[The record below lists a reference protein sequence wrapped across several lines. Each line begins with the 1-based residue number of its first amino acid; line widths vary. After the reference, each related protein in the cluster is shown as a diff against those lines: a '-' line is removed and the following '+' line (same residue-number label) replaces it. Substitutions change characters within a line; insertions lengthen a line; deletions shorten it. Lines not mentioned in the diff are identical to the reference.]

1 MILLDADHFKS
12 INDRHGHLVGDD
24 CLRWAAR
31 RIGRALRPHDALL
44 ARFGGEEFVVV
55 LPDHDLRAAVAVA
68 EDVRR
73 ALIAE
78 HWESE
83 GTRLEISA
91 SIGVHTIAPDA
102 SDDIDDALDT
112 ADKALYAAK
121 ANGRDCVRTSIT
133 AA

>member
-1 MILLDADHFKS
+1 MVDLDHFKS
-12 INDRHGHLVGDD
+12 INDQHGHLAGDD

-55 LPDHDLRAAVAVA
+55 LPNHDLHDAVAVA
-68 EDVRR
+68 EGVRR
-73 ALIAE
+73 ALVDE
-78 HWESE
+78 PCESQ
-83 GTRLEISA
+83 GLRLRISA

-102 SDDIDDALDT
+102 IDDIDDALDT

>member
-1 MILLDADHFKS
+1 MPALP
-12 INDRHGHLVGDD
+12 
-24 CLRWAAR
+24 
-31 RIGRALRPHDALL
+31 GRLPAEPIDGVR
-44 ARFGGEEFVVV
+44 V
-55 LPDHDLRAAVAVA
+55 LTNTSTGRTG
-68 EDVRR
+68 